1 MFAQAVQAMPLANAK
16 ILNLSGTVTVHQ
28 GEDVASVTALKVGDI
43 IKQGDVI
50 STGSQS
56 TVKFALSNGSV
67 IDLDPN
73 SQVVLEILQQKPFK
87 GQKTYQHLDR
97 DPSQSISLLNMNY
110 GSLLGNV
117 KQLTKASKFN
127 VKTPL
132 GVAVVRGTRFRVGFS
147 YDTIS
152 NYFRF
157 VTNNI
162 DGIVD
167 VVTIPEANE
176 VDYGMQSNV
185 EVKLSTADYVDSKV
199 IEVPPAHLLAIVLSS
214 DDPKSDEFVD
224 FEKNLAP
231 ESNFVVFTPP
241 PPPTTDPDDNE
252 IASPAVGK

>member
-16 ILNLSGTVTVHQ
+16 ILNLGGTVTVHQ
-28 GEDVASVTALKVGDI
+28 GEDIASATALKVGDI
-43 IKQGDVI
+43 IKQGDVV

-73 SQVVLEILQQKPFK
+73 SQVKVEVLQQKPFM
-87 GQKTYQHLDR
+87 GQKTYQNLDR
-97 DPSQSISLLNMNY
+97 DPSQSITLLNINY

-117 KQLTKASKFN
+117 KKLTKTSKFN

-132 GVAVVRGTRFRVGFS
+132 GVAVVKGTRFRVGFS

-167 VVTIPEANE
+167 VVTVPE
-176 VDYGMQSNV
+176 VDDIDYGMQSSAEV
-185 EVKLSTADYVDSKV
+185 ELSTADYVAMKV
-199 IEVPPAHLLAIVLSS
+199 IAVPPAHVISVVLSS
-214 DDPKSDEFVD
+214 NDPKSDEYID
-224 FEKNLAP
+224 FDKNLAP
-231 ESNFVVFTPP
+231 GSNFVIMTPA
-241 PPPTTDPDDNE
+241 PPTTTNPDDSE
-252 IASPAVGK
+252 IASPASQN